1 MKTLSNDKINFIYHL
16 ADIHIPISVDR
27 KVEYEKVFD
36 ELYDQLSKEEKGV
49 IVICGDIYDSKSSMN
64 PISVELFHRLMRI
77 HKLMPLIVISG
88 NHDGSTVN
96 NQLKDSIFASSFKYE
111 KNFYYL
117 NETGLY
123 KYGDIIFSAK
133 HFFDDK
139 PLIKAD
145 QIKAEND
152 EMKIALYHGALHGAK
167 FDNGMEIEGEETLNM
182 STFDGFDMV
191 LLGDIH
197 KYQTF
202 KNESMAYSSSLI
214 QQNYGEPLKNHGYI
228 KWYMNEP
235 KMEFKRVKNDYGF
248 VTIRIVDGKYEKKE
262 YPKNIRLRIFYKNTT
277 KEQLDKIIID
287 LSLKHNI
294 IDDPEP
300 IEEKDYS
307 SITNMEV
314 LLNKKELYDKMID
327 KYIQINTIDADI
339 KDEVKAKLHESIQVV
354 KEVALKKYEIKVL
367 EISNIFCFGEG
378 NIIDFRNYEN
388 LIGLFSKN
396 FSGKSSIIDC
406 ISEVLY
412 DTNSKGL
419 KNDELIRNGQKTGTI
434 KMLIS
439 LNGIDY
445 EITKKYSSNGTKVS
459 LIEKATNKNLNDD
472 DNGKTIKKIE
482 AMFPNRNYFTE
493 IHCMLQGDNNGF
505 VNDSPTETMKYL
517 IKVLGINDTENLKK
531 TYSTK
536 IHTLENSLLQK
547 EGYKRKYQYSDNRM
561 KIIKEEIINIEED
574 IEIIEDNVD
583 KLNKERFDIKMNEV
597 REINH
602 DTFINQHELQKE
614 KIIKDINK
622 IKIDEKNIKL
632 IELDDNILTKYKEKN
647 DINNQQRNIIFQK
660 INKLGIDK
668 HKITSYNDNLYDQKD
683 EINKDI
689 NSIENKINNL
699 EKKIKIIIDINLD
712 DINIIQDK
720 IILINDIKN
729 KNERLKKLSLCR
741 YNDNCDVCV
750 DNNKEIII
758 EKNKLIEELKNLH
771 CDETYENLIE
781 NKNKLSTQIKT
792 NMIIENDNLKINKEI
807 INLEKSKNIK
817 YSELD
822 KIDKMIDEYENN
834 KQKIIDNKKI
844 DLEINLLNEKIIA
857 IDSEKNIEY
866 EQYIQN
872 KQLNNKN
879 ILLKEDYRKK
889 ITTYEKNVELIEI
902 EIKKIKDEKILYE
915 KNKIKIDK
923 YYTID
928 KEIHKLN
935 NDLKIKKKNL
945 DMLQDELKLN
955 INNKKENLF
964 FTNLIENENR
974 ELKIAKVLEIAYD
987 HKGFTKLI
995 INEIIPNMEKA
1006 ISRIT
1011 GAVCGYTVEI
1021 DKDLTVYMKRS
1032 FKKYRIQAGSGSE
1045 KLLINIAFRLMMVEY
1060 GLAVCKTSMMLI
1072 DESFVSFD
1080 SDKKLLLPLIIQEI
1094 LKRYDKVLIIS
1105 HMEELKNMVKKTIK
1119 IKKIN
1124 DVSKIY

>member
-1 MKTLSNDKINFIYHL
+1 
-16 ADIHIPISVDR
+16 
-27 KVEYEKVFD
+27 
-36 ELYDQLSKEEKGV
+36 
-49 IVICGDIYDSKSSMN
+49 
-64 PISVELFHRLMRI
+64 
-77 HKLMPLIVISG
+77 MPLIVIAG

-96 NQLKDSIFASSFKYE
+96 NQLKDSIYASSFKYE

-133 HFFDDK
+133 HFFDDI

-339 KDEVKAKLHESIQVV
+339 KDEVKAKLHESIQIV

-378 NIIDFRNYEN
+378 NIIDFRNYDN

-419 KNDELIRNGQKTGTI
+419 KNDELIRNGQKSGTI

-445 EITKKYSSNGTKVS
+445 EITKKYSNNGTKVN

-482 AMFPNRNYFTE
+482 AMFPDRDYFKE

-505 VNDSPTETMKYL
+505 VNDSANDTMKYL

-531 TYSTK
+531 IYSTK
-536 IHTLENSLLQK
+536 INILENSISQK
-547 EGYKRKYQYSDNRM
+547 EGFKRKYQYNDNRM
-561 KIIKEEIINIEED
+561 TIIKEEIIDIEED
-574 IEIIEDNVD
+574 TKNIQNNID
-583 KLNKERFDIKMNEV
+583 KLYKDRLEIKMNEV
-597 REINH
+597 KDINH
-602 DTFINQHELQKE
+602 NVVLIQLESKKE

-647 DINNQQRNIIFQK
+647 NINNQQRNIIFQQ

-668 HKITSYNDNLYDQKD
+668 HKITLYNDNLYEQKD
-683 EINKDI
+683 KINKEID
-689 NSIENKINNL
+689 SIENKINNL
-699 EKKIKIIIDINLD
+699 NKKFKVIIDVNLE

-720 IILINDIKN
+720 IDLISNINN
-729 KNERLKKLSLCR
+729 KNERLKKLSLCK
-741 YNDNCDVCV
+741 YNDKCDVCI
-750 DNNKEIII
+750 DNNKEIIL
-758 EKNKLIEELKNLH
+758 EKNQLIEELKNIH
-771 CDETYENLIE
+771 SDDIYEELIQ
-781 NKNKLSTQIKT
+781 NKNKLTNQIKVNT
-792 NMIIENDNLKINKEI
+792 NNNIENLKISKEI
-807 INLEKSKNIK
+807 NNLERDQNKK

-822 KIDKMIDEYENN
+822 KIDIMIDEYEKN

-844 DLEINLLNEKIIA
+844 DLEINLLNQKIIA
-857 IDSEKNIEY
+857 IDSENNTEY
-866 EQYIQN
+866 EEYI
-872 KQLNNKN
+872 NNKKLNDRN
-879 ILLKEDYRKK
+879 IKLKEDYLKQ
-889 ITTYEKNVELIEI
+889 ITTFQKNVEITET
-902 EIKKIKDEKILYE
+902 EIKKIKEEKVLYE
-915 KNKIKIDK
+915 KNKIKTDK
-923 YYTID
+923 CDSIVR
-928 KEIHKLN
+928 EIKKLE
-935 NDLKIKKKNL
+935 NDLRMKQKNL
-945 DMLQDELKLN
+945 VLLQDELKLN

-964 FTNLIENENR
+964 YTNLIVNENR
-974 ELKIAKVLEIAYD
+974 ELKIAKVMEIAYD

-1011 GAVCGYTVEI
+1011 GTVCGYTVEI
-1021 DKDLTVYMKRS
+1021 DEFLNVYMKRS

-1060 GLAVCKTSMMLI
+1060 GLAVCKSSMMFI

-1105 HMEELKNMVKKTIK
+1105 HMDELKNMVKKTIK

>member
-1 MKTLSNDKINFIYHL
+1 MKILSNDKINFIYHL
-16 ADIHIPISVDR
+16 ADIHIPISIDR

-49 IVICGDIYDSKSSMN
+49 IIICGDIYDSKSSMN

-77 HKLMPLIVISG
+77 HELMPVIIISG

-96 NQLKDSIFASSFKYE
+96 NQLKDSIYASSFKYE
-111 KNFYYL
+111 QNFHYL

-133 HFFDDK
+133 HFFDEK
-139 PLIKAD
+139 QFIKAD

-167 FDNGMEIEGEETLNM
+167 FDNGTEIEGEETLNM
-182 STFDGFDMV
+182 STFDGYDLT

-214 QQNYGEPLKNHGYI
+214 QQNYGEPLNEHGYI

-248 VTIRIVDGKYEKKE
+248 VTIKIIDGKYEKKE

-412 DTNSKGL
+412 DRNSKGL
-419 KNDELIRNGQKTGTI
+419 KNDELIRNGQKSGTI
-434 KMLIS
+434 KILIS

-445 EITKKYSSNGTKVS
+445 EITKKYSSNGTKIN
-459 LIEKATNKNLNDD
+459 LIEKETNKNLNDD
-472 DNGKTIKKIE
+472 DNGKTIDKI
-482 AMFPNRNYFTE
+482 ASMFPEHRYFTS
-493 IHCMLQGDNNGF
+493 IHCMLQNDNNGF
-505 VNDSPTETMKYL
+505 VNNTPEQTMKYVL
-517 IKVLGINDTENLKK
+517 EILGIDDTLDLKK
-531 TYSTK
+531 EYSGIIK
-536 IHTLENSLLQK
+536 TLKDSIVQK
-547 EGYKRKYQYSDNRM
+547 KDIIKKNEYSDKR
-561 KIIKEEIINIEED
+561 IEFIREEIIVIEED
-574 IEIIEDNVD
+574 IEILESNLD
-583 KLNKERFDIKMNEV
+583 KLNKERLEIKMNETKYT
-597 REINH
+597 NH
-602 DTFINQHELQKE
+602 DNLIMKLNTKKE
-614 KIIKDINK
+614 KIKKDINK

-632 IELDDNILTKYKEKN
+632 IELDDNVLLRYVEKN
-647 DINNQQRNIIFQK
+647 QINNQEKNNIYEK
-660 INKLGIDK
+660 INKLGINK

-683 EINKDI
+683 KVNKEI

-699 EKKIKIIIDINLD
+699 QKEIKIIIAINID
-712 DINIIQDK
+712 DITIIQNK
-720 IILINDIKN
+720 IDLINNINN
-729 KNERLKKLSLCR
+729 KNERLKKLSLCK

-750 DNNKEIII
+750 DNNKEIIL

-771 CDETYENLIE
+771 CDETYEKLIE
-781 NKNKLSTQIKT
+781 HKNKLSTQIKT
-792 NMIIENDNLKINKEI
+792 NTINDNENLKINKEI
-807 INLEKSKNIK
+807 INLEKSQNKK

-822 KIDKMIDEYENN
+822 TIQKMINEYE
-834 KQKIIDNKKI
+834 KDKEKIIDNKKI
-844 DLEINLLNEKIIA
+844 DIEINLLKDKIQT
-857 IDSEKNIEY
+857 IDNYKDIEY
-866 EQYIQN
+866 EEYIKN
-872 KQLNNKN
+872 KKLNDKN
-879 ILLKEDYRKK
+879 IKLKDEYCKQ
-889 ITTYEKNVELIEI
+889 ITTYEKSVELTET
-902 EIKKIKDEKILYE
+902 EIKKITEEKILYD
-915 KNKIKIDK
+915 KNKIKMDK
-923 YYTID
+923 YNMID
-928 KEIHKLN
+928 NEIINIKKEIKLKN
-935 NDLKIKKKNL
+935 KNL
-945 DMLQDELKLN
+945 EILEKELNSN
-955 INNKKENLF
+955 IKNKENTLYF
-964 FTNLIENENR
+964 NELLINDNR

-987 HKGFTKLI
+987 YNGFTKLI

-1011 GAVCGYTVEI
+1011 GTVCGYTVEI
-1021 DKDLTVYMKRS
+1021 DEKLNVYMKRN
-1032 FKKYRIQAGSGSE
+1032 FKRYRIQGGSGSE

-1060 GLAVCKTSMMLI
+1060 GLTICKSSMMLI

-1080 SDKKLLLPLIIQEI
+1080 SDKKLLIPSIIQEI

-1119 IKKIN
+1119 IKKQN
-1124 DVSKIY
+1124 DISKIY

>member
-1 MKTLSNDKINFIYHL
+1 LNKFIITIILLNLIRKMKTLSNDKINYIYHL

-77 HKLMPLIVISG
+77 HELMPVLIICG

-133 HFFDDK
+133 HFFDDI

-214 QQNYGEPLKNHGYI
+214 QQNYGEPLKDHGYI

-378 NIIDFRNYEN
+378 NIIDFRNYDN

-396 FSGKSSIIDC
+396 FSG
-406 ISEVLY
+406 
-412 DTNSKGL
+412 
-419 KNDELIRNGQKTGTI
+419 
-434 KMLIS
+434 
-439 LNGIDY
+439 
-445 EITKKYSSNGTKVS
+445 
-459 LIEKATNKNLNDD
+459 
-472 DNGKTIKKIE
+472 
-482 AMFPNRNYFTE
+482 
-493 IHCMLQGDNNGF
+493 
-505 VNDSPTETMKYL
+505 
-517 IKVLGINDTENLKK
+517 
-531 TYSTK
+531 
-536 IHTLENSLLQK
+536 
-547 EGYKRKYQYSDNRM
+547 
-561 KIIKEEIINIEED
+561 
-574 IEIIEDNVD
+574 
-583 KLNKERFDIKMNEV
+583 
-597 REINH
+597 
-602 DTFINQHELQKE
+602 
-614 KIIKDINK
+614 
-622 IKIDEKNIKL
+622 
-632 IELDDNILTKYKEKN
+632 
-647 DINNQQRNIIFQK
+647 
-660 INKLGIDK
+660 
-668 HKITSYNDNLYDQKD
+668 
-683 EINKDI
+683 
-689 NSIENKINNL
+689 
-699 EKKIKIIIDINLD
+699 
-712 DINIIQDK
+712 
-720 IILINDIKN
+720 
-729 KNERLKKLSLCR
+729 
-741 YNDNCDVCV
+741 
-750 DNNKEIII
+750 
-758 EKNKLIEELKNLH
+758 
-771 CDETYENLIE
+771 
-781 NKNKLSTQIKT
+781 
-792 NMIIENDNLKINKEI
+792 
-807 INLEKSKNIK
+807 
-817 YSELD
+817 
-822 KIDKMIDEYENN
+822 
-834 KQKIIDNKKI
+834 
-844 DLEINLLNEKIIA
+844 
-857 IDSEKNIEY
+857 
-866 EQYIQN
+866 
-872 KQLNNKN
+872 
-879 ILLKEDYRKK
+879 
-889 ITTYEKNVELIEI
+889 
-902 EIKKIKDEKILYE
+902 
-915 KNKIKIDK
+915 
-923 YYTID
+923 
-928 KEIHKLN
+928 
-935 NDLKIKKKNL
+935 
-945 DMLQDELKLN
+945 
-955 INNKKENLF
+955 
-964 FTNLIENENR
+964 
-974 ELKIAKVLEIAYD
+974 
-987 HKGFTKLI
+987 
-995 INEIIPNMEKA
+995 
-1006 ISRIT
+1006 
-1011 GAVCGYTVEI
+1011 
-1021 DKDLTVYMKRS
+1021 
-1032 FKKYRIQAGSGSE
+1032 
-1045 KLLINIAFRLMMVEY
+1045 
-1060 GLAVCKTSMMLI
+1060 
-1072 DESFVSFD
+1072 
-1080 SDKKLLLPLIIQEI
+1080 
-1094 LKRYDKVLIIS
+1094 
-1105 HMEELKNMVKKTIK
+1105 
-1119 IKKIN
+1119 
-1124 DVSKIY
+1124 